1 MKKVAISPCE
11 NLLNLY
17 WLMEFLSRKGIKV
30 YPYKRLINSN
40 YETIGYEKI
49 TNPDKDDWNCESW
62 CRIELLSEDY
72 GEKWSEEELDKL
84 SDKVVYHFDYL
95 ENREDKD
102 LIDIANKINNE
113 KKIKIFEIPDDVSY
127 HIEECECAIGEK
139 IVENHREW
147 Y

>member
-1 MKKVAISPCE
+1 MKYI
-11 NLLNLY
+11 
-17 WLMEFLSRKGIKV
+17 
-30 YPYKRLINSN
+30 
-40 YETIGYEKI
+40 
-49 TNPDKDDWNCESW
+49 
-62 CRIELLSEDY
+62 
-72 GEKWSEEELDKL
+72 
-84 SDKVVYHFDYL
+84 YL
-95 ENREDKD
+95 KNREDKD